1 MKLLVTGLSF
11 VGLVLLGT
19 YVVRL
24 LNGSTEDFFVGLVLS
39 VVAVVLSRWVV
50 LKTWFSQKG

>member
-1 MKLLVTGLSF
+1 MKLLVTGLLF